1 VAAAAAAATAYDK
14 SPDKSFH
21 EPRLLH
27 ISNFEFPTHPNR
39 FSPSFSL
46 QPSAFP
52 MSLSP
57 SLALIL
63 IALLLPPSASL
74 LAQTTATRSTTAT
87 TGRGNTS
94 GGNTSSSSGSSSDST
109 VRQYRNNTMLG
120 DAIVQIDPET
130 RSLIVVADND
140 TQEEIS
146 KVIENLDRP
155 KPQVLIKVLF
165 AQVTLDKSLDV
176 GLEGNYSFNLG
187 ASPLQQLLS
196 GPLSSA
202 AQSAVGP
209 FSTSVATAVSG
220 TSTTVTNTTTSPPTT
235 LATLQ
240 NPSGVATNFGLASDT
255 TGSFLRLNTAN
266 ATATLYALAQKG
278 DVNILSRPSILAR
291 NNQEAVIVVG
301 QSIPLITSSQI
312 TEAGQTINTVQYQD
326 VGIILRVTPFITSS
340 RTVEMIVSPEISSLS
355 SQTVPISN
363 TVNAPVINKTSAE
376 TVVVTPDATTVVIGG
391 MMQKQ
396 QTSSV
401 NKVPILGDIPILGYA
416 FRHTVKADSKTELLI
431 FLTPYIVEG
440 TATLK
445 GLSAGE
451 VNRTDLP
458 DTAFKDDNLKRYLDT
473 IQPISSPTPKPRGLP
488 LLRGFDD

>member
-1 VAAAAAAATAYDK
+1 MK
-14 SPDKSFH
+14 SS
-21 EPRLLH
+21 PR
-27 ISNFEFPTHPNR
+27 
-39 FSPSFSL
+39 
-46 QPSAFP
+46 
-52 MSLSP
+52 
-57 SLALIL
+57 LALIL
-63 IALLLPPSASL
+63 ILLAFAPAGALVAQSTSNIRPSSAANGRSAS
-74 LAQTTATRSTTAT
+74 T
-87 TGRGNTS
+87 TG
-94 GGNTSSSSGSSSDST
+94 GGGSSYSSNSSNSST

-130 RSLIVVADND
+130 RSLIIVADND
-140 TQEEIS
+140 TQGEIE
-146 KVIENLDRP
+146 KVIQNLDRP

-165 AQVTLDKSLDV
+165 AQVTLDKNLDL

-196 GPLSSA
+196 GPLSA
-202 AQSAVGP
+202 AA
-209 FSTSVATAVSG
+209 STASTAGSVVTTVSG
-220 TSTTVTNTTTSPPTT
+220 TSTTTTTTTPTAPTT

-240 NPSGVATNFGLASDT
+240 NPSGVSTNYGLASNT

-301 QSIPLITSSQI
+301 QEVPLITNSQI

-340 RTVEMIVSPEISSLS
+340 KTVEMIVSPEISSLS

-396 QTSSV
+396 TTSSV
-401 NKVPILGDIPILGYA
+401 NKVPLLGDIPLLGYA

-440 TATLK
+440 TGNLK
-445 GLSAGE
+445 DLSANE
-451 VNRTDLP
+451 LNRTDLP
-458 DTAFKDDNLKRYLDT
+458 DTALQGSDLDRYIDT
-473 IQPISSPTPKPRGLP
+473 LRPMPDEATMPPKPRGTSK
-488 LLRGFDD
+488 FDPTATGP

>member
-1 VAAAAAAATAYDK
+1 M
-14 SPDKSFH
+14 
-21 EPRLLH
+21 R
-27 ISNFEFPTHPNR
+27 
-39 FSPSFSL
+39 
-46 QPSAFP
+46 
-52 MSLSP
+52 LSP
-57 SLALIL
+57 SITWIL
-63 IALLLPPSASL
+63 IVLSLEPSTLL
-74 LAQTTATRSTTAT
+74 LAQTVTNRPTTAT
-87 TGRGNTS
+87 TTRSSS
-94 GGNTSSSSGSSSDST
+94 GTTSSSSNSNSNST
-109 VRQYRNNTMLG
+109 TRQYTNFTQLG

-140 TQEEIS
+140 TQDEIA
-146 KVIENLDRP
+146 KVIENLDQP

-165 AQVTLDKSLDV
+165 AQVTLDKNLDV

-202 AQSAVGP
+202 AQTAIGPSA
-209 FSTSVATAVSG
+209 TTIATAVTG
-220 TSTTVTNTTTSPPTT
+220 TSTTTTTTSTNPPTT

-240 NPSGVATNFGLASDT
+240 NPSGVATNFGLASET
-255 TGSFLRLNTAN
+255 AGSFLRLNTAN

-340 RTVEMIVSPEISSLS
+340 RTIEMIVSPEISSLS

-376 TVVVTPDATTVVIGG
+376 TVIVTPDATTVVIGG

-401 NKVPILGDIPILGYA
+401 DKVPILGDIPILGYA
-416 FRHTVKADSKTELLI
+416 FRHTVKGDSKTELLI

-440 TATLK
+440 TAKLK
-445 GLSAGE
+445 DLSTSE

-458 DTAFKDDNLKRYLDT
+458 DTAFKDSELNRYLDT
-473 IQPISSPTPKPRGLP
+473 IKPLGSPTPTPKPRSLP
-488 LLRGFDD
+488 LFRGFGDD

>member
-1 VAAAAAAATAYDK
+1 
-14 SPDKSFH
+14 
-21 EPRLLH
+21 
-27 ISNFEFPTHPNR
+27 
-39 FSPSFSL
+39 
-46 QPSAFP
+46 
-52 MSLSP
+52 
-57 SLALIL
+57 
-63 IALLLPPSASL
+63 
-74 LAQTTATRSTTAT
+74 
-87 TGRGNTS
+87 
-94 GGNTSSSSGSSSDST
+94 
-109 VRQYRNNTMLG
+109 MLG

-140 TQEEIS
+140 TQEEIA
-146 KVIENLDRP
+146 KVIANLDQP

-165 AQVTLDKSLDV
+165 AQVTLDKNLDV

-196 GPLSSA
+196 GPLSAA
-202 AQSAVGP
+202 AQTAVQP
-209 FSTSVATAVSG
+209 TATTQSTSITGGTETLNTSVTTPPATLS
-220 TSTTVTNTTTSPPTT
+220 
-235 LATLQ
+235 TLQ
-240 NPSGVATNFGLASDT
+240 NPSGVATNFGLASET
-255 TGSFLRLNTAN
+255 AGSFLRLNTAN

-401 NKVPILGDIPILGYA
+401 DKVPILGDIPILGYA
-416 FRHTVKADSKTELLI
+416 FRHTVKGDSKTELLI

-440 TATLK
+440 TARLK
-445 GLSAGE
+445 NLSLGE

-458 DTAFKDDNLKRYLDT
+458 DTAFKDSDLNRYLDT
-473 IQPISSPTPKPRGLP
+473 IKPISSPTPTPKPRGLP
-488 LLRGFDD
+488 LLRGFDDD

>member
-1 VAAAAAAATAYDK
+1 M
-14 SPDKSFH
+14 
-21 EPRLLH
+21 
-27 ISNFEFPTHPNR
+27 R
-39 FSPSFSL
+39 FSPSI
-46 QPSAFP
+46 
-52 MSLSP
+52 
-57 SLALIL
+57 ALIL
-63 IALLLPPSASL
+63 IVLSPWASTSL
-74 LAQTTATRSTTAT
+74 LAQTTYNRSTTST
-87 TGRGNTS
+87 TGRS
-94 GGNTSSSSGSSSDST
+94 GAGGPSSSSGSGSDST
-109 VRQYRNNTMLG
+109 TRQYRNNTMLG
-120 DAIVQIDPET
+120 DAIVQIDPES

-140 TQEEIS
+140 TQEEIA

-165 AQVTLDKSLDV
+165 AQVTLDKNLDV

-202 AQSAVGP
+202 AQTAVGP
-209 FSTSVATAVSG
+209 SATSIASAVTG
-220 TSTTVTNTTTSPPTT
+220 TSTTVTTTTTQPPTT

-240 NPSGVATNFGLASDT
+240 NPSGVSTNYGLASET
-255 TGSFLRLNTAN
+255 AGSFLRLNTAN
-266 ATATLYALAQKG
+266 ASATLYALAQKG

-312 TEAGQTINTVQYQD
+312 SEAGQTINTVQYQD

-355 SQTVPISN
+355 SQTVPIST

-416 FRHTVKADSKTELLI
+416 FRHTVKGDEKTELLI

-440 TATLK
+440 TAKLK
-445 GLSAGE
+445 NLSTDE
-451 VNRTDLP
+451 LNRTDLP
-458 DTAFKDDNLKRYLDT
+458 DTALKDSELNRYLDT
-473 IQPISSPTPKPRGLP
+473 LHPLSTPSPTPKPRGLP
-488 LLRGFDD
+488 LLRGFED

>member
-1 VAAAAAAATAYDK
+1 M
-14 SPDKSFH
+14 
-21 EPRLLH
+21 
-27 ISNFEFPTHPNR
+27 R
-39 FSPSFSL
+39 FSPCLAFVLIVFSL
-46 QPSAFP
+46 RPST
-52 MSLSP
+52 
-57 SLALIL
+57 
-63 IALLLPPSASL
+63 SL
-74 LAQTTATRSTTAT
+74 LAQTTGARAGGGGGGAGAT
-87 TGRGNTS
+87 TGRTGAV
-94 GGNTSSSSGSSSDST
+94 GGGTGGSSSSSNNST
-109 VRQYRNNTMLG
+109 TRQYRNNTMLG
-120 DAIVQIDPET
+120 DAIVEIDPES
-130 RSLIVVADND
+130 RSLIIVADSD

-165 AQVTLDKSLDV
+165 AQVTLDKNSDI

-187 ASPLQQLLS
+187 SSPLNQLLS
-196 GPLSSA
+196 GAPALA
-202 AQSAVGP
+202 AAAAAAGSVV
-209 FSTSVATAVSG
+209 TSVTSG
-220 TSTTVTNTTTSPPTT
+220 TTTTTTTTPFATPTPPV
-235 LATLQ
+235 L
-240 NPSGVATNFGLASDT
+240 PSGVSTNYGLSQEPS
-255 TGSFLRLNTAN
+255 GSFLRLQTGN

-326 VGIILRVTPFITSS
+326 VGIILRVTPFISSS

-396 QTSSV
+396 TTSSID
-401 NKVPILGDIPILGYA
+401 KVPLLGDIPLLGYA
-416 FRHTVKADSKTELLI
+416 FRHTVKSDSKTELLI

-440 TATLK
+440 TDKLK
-445 GLSAGE
+445 ELSTGE

-458 DTAFKDDNLKRYLDT
+458 DTAFSGADRTRYLDT
-473 IQPISSPTPKPRGLP
+473 IGPTPSPSPSPSKRKKWANPESYP
-488 LLRGFDD
+488 TVTPTPTPHSMAH

>member
-1 VAAAAAAATAYDK
+1 M
-14 SPDKSFH
+14 
-21 EPRLLH
+21 
-27 ISNFEFPTHPNR
+27 R
-39 FSPSFSL
+39 FSPL
-46 QPSAFP
+46 
-52 MSLSP
+52 L
-57 SLALIL
+57 
-63 IALLLPPSASL
+63 ALLLIVLSLRPSSSL
-74 LAQTTATRSTTAT
+74 QAQISTTSRSVTAT
-87 TGRGNTS
+87 TGRT
-94 GGNTSSSSGSSSDST
+94 GGGGTTSSSSGAGSGSST
-109 VRQYRNNTMLG
+109 RQYRNNTMLG
-120 DAIVQIDPET
+120 DAIVQVDPES
-130 RSLIVVADND
+130 RSLIIVADSD
-140 TQEEIS
+140 TQEEIA

-165 AQVTLDKSLDV
+165 AQVTLDKNLDV

-196 GPLSSA
+196 GPLSTAAASA
-202 AQSAVGP
+202 IGP
-209 FSTSVATAVSG
+209 FSTSVSNAVSG
-220 TSTTVTNTTTSPPTT
+220 TTTTVTNTTTSPPTT

-240 NPSGVATNFGLASDT
+240 NPSGAATNFGLANET

-355 SQTVPISN
+355 SQTVPISS

-401 NKVPILGDIPILGYA
+401 DKVPILGDIPILGLA
-416 FRHTVKADSKTELLI
+416 FRHTVKANEKTELLI

-440 TATLK
+440 TAKLKTLSTDE
-445 GLSAGE
+445 L
-451 VNRTDLP
+451 NRTDLP
-458 DTAFKDDNLKRYLDT
+458 DTAFKDKEVGRYLDT
-473 IQPISSPTPKPRGLP
+473 LKPIDAPTPKPRGLP
-488 LLRGFDD
+488 ILRQYDDEQ

>member
-1 VAAAAAAATAYDK
+1 M
-14 SPDKSFH
+14 
-21 EPRLLH
+21 
-27 ISNFEFPTHPNR
+27 R
-39 FSPSFSL
+39 FTLSLAFILMVLSL
-46 QPSAFP
+46 QPS
-52 MSLSP
+52 S
-57 SLALIL
+57 
-63 IALLLPPSASL
+63 SL

-87 TGRGNTS
+87 SGRTG
-94 GGNTSSSSGSSSDST
+94 GGGTGSSSSNSNNDST
-109 VRQYRNNTMLG
+109 TRQYRNNTMLG

-130 RSLIVVADND
+130 RSLIIVADND
-140 TQEEIS
+140 TQEEIA
-146 KVIENLDRP
+146 KVIANLDQP

-165 AQVTLDKSLDV
+165 AQVTLDKNLDL

-196 GPLSSA
+196 GPLSA
-202 AQSAVGP
+202 AVQ
-209 FSTSVATAVSG
+209 TAVQPQATSQSTAVTGG
-220 TSTTVTNTTTSPPTT
+220 TETVTTTTITPPTT
-235 LATLQ
+235 LAALT
-240 NPSGVATNFGLASDT
+240 NPSGVATNFGLASET
-255 TGSFLRLNTAN
+255 AGSFLRLNTAN

-278 DVNILSRPSILAR
+278 NVNILSRPSILAR

-326 VGIILRVTPFITSS
+326 VGIILRVTPFITTS

-363 TVNAPVINKTSAE
+363 TVSAPVINKTSAE

-416 FRHTVKADSKTELLI
+416 FRHTVKGDSKTELLI

-440 TATLK
+440 TAKLK
-445 GLSAGE
+445 DLSVGE
-451 VNRTDLP
+451 LNRTDLP
-458 DTAFKDDNLKRYLDT
+458 DTAFKDSQLDRYLDT
-473 IQPISSPTPKPRGLP
+473 LKPIATPTPKPRGLP
-488 LLRGFDD
+488 LLRGYDD

>member
-1 VAAAAAAATAYDK
+1 
-14 SPDKSFH
+14 
-21 EPRLLH
+21 
-27 ISNFEFPTHPNR
+27 
-39 FSPSFSL
+39 
-46 QPSAFP
+46 
-52 MSLSP
+52 
-57 SLALIL
+57 
-63 IALLLPPSASL
+63 
-74 LAQTTATRSTTAT
+74 
-87 TGRGNTS
+87 
-94 GGNTSSSSGSSSDST
+94 

-120 DAIVQIDPET
+120 DATVQIDPET

-140 TQEEIS
+140 TQEEIA
-146 KVIENLDRP
+146 KVIENLDQP

-165 AQVTLDKSLDV
+165 AQVTLNKNLDI

-196 GPLSSA
+196 GPLSAA
-202 AQSAVGP
+202 AQTAVGP
-209 FSTSVATAVSG
+209 SATSIASAVTG
-220 TSTTVTNTTTSPPTT
+220 TSTTVTTTSTNPPTT

-240 NPSGVATNFGLASDT
+240 NPSGVATNFGLASET
-255 TGSFLRLNTAN
+255 AGSFLRLNTAN

-326 VGIILRVTPFITSS
+326 VGIILRVTPFITSN

-401 NKVPILGDIPILGYA
+401 DKVPILGDIPILGYA
-416 FRHTVKADSKTELLI
+416 FRHTVKGDEKTELLI

-440 TATLK
+440 TTKLK
-445 GLSAGE
+445 DLSVGE

-458 DTAFKDDNLKRYLDT
+458 DTAFKDSDLNRYLDT
-473 IQPISSPTPKPRGLP
+473 IKPLGSASPTPKPRGLP
-488 LLRGFDD
+488 LLREYSPDNY

>member
-1 VAAAAAAATAYDK
+1 
-14 SPDKSFH
+14 
-21 EPRLLH
+21 
-27 ISNFEFPTHPNR
+27 
-39 FSPSFSL
+39 
-46 QPSAFP
+46 
-52 MSLSP
+52 
-57 SLALIL
+57 
-63 IALLLPPSASL
+63 
-74 LAQTTATRSTTAT
+74 
-87 TGRGNTS
+87 
-94 GGNTSSSSGSSSDST
+94 
-109 VRQYRNNTMLG
+109 MLG
-120 DAIVQIDPET
+120 DAIVQIDPES

-140 TQEEIS
+140 TQEEIA

-165 AQVTLDKSLDV
+165 AQVTLDKNLDV

-196 GPLSSA
+196 GPLSAA
-202 AQSAVGP
+202 AQTAVGP
-209 FSTSVATAVSG
+209 SATSIATAVTG
-220 TSTTVTNTTTSPPTT
+220 TSTTTTTTTTQPPTT

-240 NPSGVATNFGLASDT
+240 NPSGVSTNYGLASET
-255 TGSFLRLNTAN
+255 AGSFLRLNTAN
-266 ATATLYALAQKG
+266 ASATLYALAQKG

-312 TEAGQTINTVQYQD
+312 SEAGQTINTVQYQD

-355 SQTVPISN
+355 SQTVPIST

-416 FRHTVKADSKTELLI
+416 FRHTVKGDEKTELLI

-440 TATLK
+440 TAKLK
-445 GLSAGE
+445 NLSTDE
-451 VNRTDLP
+451 LNRTDLP
-458 DTAFKDDNLKRYLDT
+458 DTALKDSELNRYLDT
-473 IQPISSPTPKPRGLP
+473 LHPLGSPTPTPKPRGLP
-488 LLRGFDD
+488 LLRGYED